1 MDGPSEGVAAEDTYV
16 LMNTETEVEELV
28 TEEVEEIP
36 SIEEPSEV
44 VVAEPLEAVEEPVEV
59 IEEAIE
65 KPVAQA
71 SIVDA
76 PICDMALLQESGAN
90 MLYAIQ
96 LYSGQIHTERLDLAP
111 LLDAIESALKSGPR
125 TIVIEGSSSDGPS
138 TREWERRVGV
148 IEGNERVSSFAVGL
162 ERAWVDLQGGLPMKV
177 IARVQPDGT
186 TPEAF
191 RATGTNQ
198 ASFQYVRVD
207 LKDA

>member
-1 MDGPSEGVAAEDTYV
+1 
-16 LMNTETEVEELV
+16 
-28 TEEVEEIP
+28 
-36 SIEEPSEV
+36 
-44 VVAEPLEAVEEPVEV
+44 
-59 IEEAIE
+59 
-65 KPVAQA
+65 
-71 SIVDA
+71 
-76 PICDMALLQESGAN
+76 MALFQESGAN

-96 LYSGQIHTERLDLAP
+96 LYSGQIHTERMDLAP

-138 TREWERRVGV
+138 TRAD
-148 IEGNERVSSFAVGL
+148 GNEGLASSRAMNVFLRLRSGL
-162 ERAWVDLQGGLPMKV
+162 SERGLTYKADYHMKV
-177 IARVQPDGT
+177 IARVQPDGA